1 MKDFVVSLLL
11 GAATFFVG
19 LTPGLADVVPWTIA
33 INTNNIITVTNS
45 PYNAVGDGVA
55 TNTTAI
61 QNAIN
66 AATLGGNTNGLWGG
80 VVRIPAGIFLS
91 GPLNMKNNV
100 NLQVDAG
107 GILRMLPFGAY
118 PVTWFTNGGT
128 NIYFVNSGDFISG
141 SSLTNI
147 AISGPGAI
155 DGQGLPWWPWANTNL
170 ADRPVMISL
179 SGCNHELIQNITLS
193 NSPMFHIAIGG
204 SAGNTTVQGVTIRA
218 PSSGANPPSHNTDA
232 CDVKGTNI
240 LVRDCDISVGDDNFT
255 CGGNTSDILIT
266 NCTYGNGHG
275 VSIGS
280 YTSPYVSNM
289 TVINCSFTGTDQGI
303 RIKTDRDRGGFVHNI
318 NYYNLSMTNV
328 MRAILIYCQYT
339 NTVSAYRA
347 VDSISPG
354 VAASYPAAAVTG
366 TTPHFRDI
374 TISNL
379 TGTTQ
384 SGRAAGLIW
393 GLPESSI
400 SNLTLA
406 KISISSQKTFG
417 IYCAKNVRLIDC
429 TNTILASGT
438 PQYSFFDSQV
448 IFSNTV
454 TPAAMVTL
462 DGVTTNGIANDFSF
476 FNFLPTLKSTNAVS
490 VDSFVT
496 LNNSTF
502 TISNNLALTVSNVIT
517 FALGTNAATLAVKGN
532 LVLGGSNNFL
542 AGPGFTN
549 GTYTLM
555 TYTGTLGGSTP
566 TVGAGPAG
574 YAYAINTATAGQV
587 KVSVTATVP
596 PPAAPTNLVA
606 IASNSLITLTWSPAA
621 TATNYNVKRSNT
633 SGSGYLTIAT
643 ASGTNYADP
652 AVANGVTYYYV
663 VSAINAGGESA
674 NSTQASATPP
684 VPILFSDLFNS
695 STLNSASPATPVS
708 NGTSYEMLSSKTWSP
723 SPSLSAGHFVFGIAA
738 TSSGSVEA
746 QALFASNPVVLASI
760 GDTLTLTIAFTNTA
774 GLLTSN
780 CVLGVGMYRSG
791 GNFPVPGGLNGTAT
805 TTGGSGNAI
814 GNAQNWIGYVG
825 QLAFT
830 GSSSQIVTR
839 QAQSGTANNNQDLV
853 TSGSSSSSYANP
865 AAGTVGSAST
875 APSLALTAGNPYTE
889 VLTFRLAATNQLAI
903 TNQLYAGTNTN
914 GALLSQFGAV
924 ASGGNF
930 LTNSFDA
937 LAIGWRETASQTTTI
952 DINKITLTAALA
964 ANTPVPPAAPTN
976 FTAVGTN
983 LQVRLKWNAVSGVNN
998 YFLKRGNVSGG
1009 PFPTVINTSA
1019 TNYTDADVT
1028 NAVTYYYVVTA
1039 FNNVGESTNS
1049 AQASAAPL
1057 PSNLATNLVS
1067 SFDGTQLLLSWPSSH
1082 LGWRLQIQT
1091 NDVSAGLSTNWSTV
1105 PNSTTVNSVVVPV
1118 DNLNGSVF
1126 LRLVYP

>member
-1 MKDFVVSLLL
+1 MKFFIIRPLLV
-11 GAATFFVG
+11 AVMFFAV
-19 LTPGLADVVPWTIA
+19 LLPVAADVVPWTIA
-33 INTNNIITVTNS
+33 INTNNVLTITNS

-80 VVRIPAGIFLS
+80 VVRLPVGIFLS
-91 GPLNMKNNV
+91 GPLTLKNNV
-100 NLQVDAG
+100 NLQVDPG

-128 NIYFVNSGDFISG
+128 NIYFVNGGDFISG

-147 AISGPGAI
+147 AITGPGAI
-155 DGQGLPWWPWANTNL
+155 DGQGLPWWPWANTNN

-179 SGCNHELIQNITLS
+179 SGCNRELIQNITLS

-204 SAGNTTVQGVTIRA
+204 SAGNTTVQGVIIRA

-289 TVINCSFTGTDQGI
+289 TVINCTFNNTDQGI

-354 VAASYPAAAVTG
+354 VAASYPAAVITG

-379 TGTTQ
+379 TATTQ
-384 SGRAAGLIW
+384 SQRAAGLIW

-400 SNLTLA
+400 SNVTLI
-406 KISISSQKTFG
+406 KVNVSSQKTFG

-429 TNTILASGT
+429 TNTLLSSAS
-438 PQYSFFDSQV
+438 QYSFFDTQV

-454 TPAAMVTL
+454 APVTMVTL
-462 DGVTTNGIANDFSF
+462 DGVTTNGIANDLSF
-476 FNFLPTLKSTNAVS
+476 INFPPTLKNTNALNF
-490 VDSFVT
+490 DSFVT
-496 LNNSTF
+496 LNNSAF
-502 TISNNLALTVSNVIT
+502 IVSNNLALTASNVLT
-517 FALGTNAATLAVKGN
+517 FALGTNAATLVVKGN
-532 LVLGGSNNFL
+532 LVLGGSNNFTG
-542 AGPGFTN
+542 ATGFTN

-566 TVGAGPAG
+566 TVGSGPAG

-587 KVSVTATVP
+587 KVVVTATVP
-596 PPAAPTNLVA
+596 SPAAPTNLVA
-606 IASNSLITLTWSPAA
+606 TASNSLITLTWSPVT

-643 ASGTNYADP
+643 TSGTNYSDP

-663 VSAINAGGESA
+663 VTAINAGGEGA
-674 NSTQASATPP
+674 NSAQASATPP

-695 STLNSASPATPVS
+695 STLNSPSPTTPAA
-708 NGTSYEMLSSKTWSP
+708 NGTSYEMVSSKSWSP
-723 SPSLSAGHFVFGIAA
+723 TPSLGAGHFVFGIAA

-746 QALFASNPVVLASI
+746 QALFAASPVTLASI
-760 GDTLTLTIAFTNTA
+760 GDTLTLTITFTNTA

-791 GNFPVPGGLNGTAT
+791 GNYPVSGGLNGTAT
-805 TTGGSGNAI
+805 TSNSGNAT

-825 QLAFT
+825 QLSFT
-830 GSSSQIVTR
+830 NANSQIMTR
-839 QAQSGTANNNQDLV
+839 QAQSGAANNNQELV
-853 TSGSSSSSYANP
+853 TSGSGSSSYANP
-865 AAGTVGSAST
+865 AAGTVGTAST
-875 APSLALTAGNPYTE
+875 APSLTLTAGSPYTE

-903 TNQLYAGTNTN
+903 TNQFYAGTDTN
-914 GALLSQFGAV
+914 GTLLSQFGAL
-924 ASGGNF
+924 ASGGAF

-952 DINKITLTAALA
+952 DINKITITAALD

-976 FTAVGTN
+976 FTAAGTN
-983 LQVRLKWNAVSGVNN
+983 LQVRLKWNAVSGVTN
-998 YFLKRGNVSGG
+998 YFLKRGNVNNG
-1009 PFPTVINTSA
+1009 PYPTVVSTGA
-1019 TNYTDADVT
+1019 TNYTDVDVT

-1049 AQASAAPL
+1049 FQVSAAPL
-1057 PSNLATNLVS
+1057 PSNQSTNLVS
-1067 SFDGTQLLLSWPSSH
+1067 SFDGTQLLISWPSSH

-1091 NDVSAGLSTNWSTV
+1091 NDVSAGLSTNWITV
-1105 PNSTTVNSVVVPV
+1105 PNSTTVNSVSVPV
-1118 DNLNGSVF
+1118 DFVNGSVF